1 MAIGAYF
8 SAFMVRDMGWP
19 LWLALICTVVVGAI
33 AGFIPSIGLA
43 RTAGPAT
50 AMASVALIF
59 ISQAVIRNLD
69 FLGGSFGF
77 ASIPRVHYL
86 QPLSYLTVLLVGIF
100 LYRLEHSHLGR
111 AMEAMLDNPSLA
123 SSMGVN
129 VVRINVFLITAAS
142 AIAALG
148 GVIFAFNLGTMFPD
162 TFSFFLLLYGT
173 TMLVIGGRQT
183 MWGAVFAAPLLTGLP
198 QWLPDVVA
206 NYTRVIYGVLL
217 VVVLLSRPQGV
228 ITRDLLQR
236 IRKGIGRMR
245 RR

>member
-19 LWLALICTVVVGAI
+19 FWLALICTVVVGAI
-33 AGFIPSIGLA
+33 AGLIPSFGLA

-59 ISQAVIRNLD
+59 ITRAVIRNLD

-77 ASIPRVHYL
+77 ANIPRVDYL

-111 AMEAMLDNPSLA
+111 AMEAMLEDPNLA

-129 VVRINVFLITAAS
+129 VFRINVFLIAAAS
-142 AIAALG
+142 AIGALG
-148 GVIFAFNLGTMFPD
+148 GVIFAFNLGTMYPD

-198 QWLPDVVA
+198 HWLPYEIA
-206 NYTRVIYGVLL
+206 NYARVIYGVLL
-217 VVVLLSRPQGV
+217 ITVLILRPQGV
-228 ITRDLLQR
+228 ITRGLLQR
-236 IRKGIGRMR
+236 IGTGIGRMR